1 MPDSAFASSP
11 ALGRLTRI
19 EAWALRAPIA
29 TPVVTS
35 FGTMRDRPAV
45 FVRVTGAEGAQGWGE
60 VWCNFPGVGAEHR
73 ARLLIDTVAPLV
85 LSQDWPDV
93 ATLW

>member
-11 ALGRLTRI
+11 ALGQLTRV

-45 FVRVTGAEGAQGWGE
+45 FVRV
-60 VWCNFPGVGAEHR
+60 
-73 ARLLIDTVAPLV
+73 IDA
-85 LSQDWPDV
+85 DD
-93 ATLW
+93 A

>member
-1 MPDSAFASSP
+1 MRPMPDSAFASSP
-11 ALGRLTRI
+11 ALARLTRI
-19 EAWALRAPIA
+19 EVWALRAPIA

-85 LSQDWPDV
+85 LSQD
-93 ATLW
+93 